1 MTKIDLH
8 MHSIHSDDGQY
19 TVKEMFEIAKS
30 NHLTHMAIADHNS
43 VKAIKEAHELLPD
56 YDIQYIDAIELDCTY
71 KGINLHLLGYNFDYT
86 LPIFE
91 AIEQSIIQQM
101 LQMKVELI
109 QKIEALGIYINK
121 DKLDALCPDGI
132 VVAEDIAEVVIP
144 DPSNQNHPLIQPF
157 LENGKRSD
165 NPFVNFYW
173 DLCSQGK
180 PAYVEMKYMTLED
193 AIQIIHS
200 ANGICVVAHPGN
212 NFKDK
217 DHILKDIMKMDV
229 EGLEV
234 YSSYHSKE
242 QIIHYERMAKKY
254 HKLSTIGSDFHCKTK
269 PKIQMGSTSPEH
281 AKELIEDFYLAIK

>member
-1 MTKIDLH
+1 MKIDLH

-19 TVKEMFEIAKS
+19 TVKEMFEIAKE
-30 NHLTHMAIADHNS
+30 HQLTHMAIADHNS
-43 VKAIKEAHELLPD
+43 VKAIKEAHELAND
-56 YDIQYIDAIELDCTY
+56 YDIEYIDAVELDCTY
-71 KGINLHLLGYNFDYT
+71 KGVNLHLLGYNFDYT

-91 AIEQSIIQQM
+91 AIEQSILQQM
-101 LQMKVELI
+101 LQMKEELI
-109 QKIEALGIYINK
+109 QKIEALGIYI
-121 DKLDALCPDGI
+121 DKEKLEQLCPDGI

-144 DPSNQNHPLIQPF
+144 DTRNHQHPLIQPF
-157 LENGKRSD
+157 LENGSRSD

-180 PAYVEMKYMTLED
+180 PAYVAMNYMSIED

-200 ANGICVVAHPGN
+200 AGGICVVAHPGN

-217 DHILKDIMKMDV
+217 DHILKEILKMEV

-234 YSSYHSKE
+234 YSSYHTKE
-242 QIIHYERMAKKY
+242 QIIHYERMAKKFNV
-254 HKLSTIGSDFHCKTK
+254 LSTIGSDFHGKTK

-281 AKELIEDFYLAIK
+281 AKQLIDAFYLACK